1 VVKAFELTRE
11 QAPAVRKPD
20 ALISFHYTGASRK
33 IQGWGGQAGKE
44 YLYGECH
51 RIIGKMCRN
60 RWKSGEKKAE
70 YVENFC
76 TGFLS
81 AAVFGGRRL
90 RAAGKKEF

>member
-1 VVKAFELTRE
+1 
-11 QAPAVRKPD
+11 
-20 ALISFHYTGASRK
+20 
-33 IQGWGGQAGKE
+33 
-44 YLYGECH
+44 
-51 RIIGKMCRN
+51 MCRN